1 MFQPLGHSIFSG
13 FWLAQLAD
21 VLIIAIVIR
30 IIVGSLWKT
39 PAMTVILVFAAVLL
53 MGAVL
58 REMNFFTIGF
68 LIEKL
73 SSVMFIAVVVIF
85 ATEIKDMLR
94 VMGRYLSRKFYRQV
108 SWTGYDTIEALVDT
122 CRLLRDRKLGGLF
135 VLERSESLDGLYSDG
150 VELEKLRVQP
160 DLVASMLT
168 PPGPLHDGAIVIRDD
183 RMVRASVI
191 LPLTGRTFF
200 TPRLGTRHRAALGIS
215 ERSDAVSVVV
225 SEETGMIR
233 VAQDG
238 RFGEPLS
245 KDRLRERLLELL
257 THSE

>member
-1 MFQPLGHSIFSG
+1 MFQPLGHSVFSG

-21 VLIIAIVIR
+21 VLIIAIIIR
-30 IIVGSLWKT
+30 IIVGSLWRT
-39 PAMTVILVFAAVLL
+39 PAMTVILVFAGVLL
-53 MGAVL
+53 LGAVL
-58 REMNFFTIGF
+58 TEMNFFTIGF
-68 LIEKL
+68 LVEKL

-85 ATEIKDMLR
+85 APEIKDMLR
-94 VMGRYLSRKFYRQV
+94 SMGRYLSRKFYGRA
-108 SWTGYDTIEALVDT
+108 SWTDYDTIDSLVET
-122 CRLLRDRKLGGLF
+122 CQLLRDRKLGGLF
-135 VLERSESLDGLYSDG
+135 VLERSESLEGMYSDG

-245 KDRLRERLLELL
+245 SDRLRERLLELMS
-257 THSE
+257 HGE